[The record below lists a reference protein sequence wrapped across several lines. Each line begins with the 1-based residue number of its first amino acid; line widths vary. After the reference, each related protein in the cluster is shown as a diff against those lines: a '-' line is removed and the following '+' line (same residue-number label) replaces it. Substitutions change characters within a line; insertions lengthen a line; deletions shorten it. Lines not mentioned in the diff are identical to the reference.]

1 MSIAARPLRRTGEA
15 FGKPLGETAERC
27 DRLVQQVD
35 GLGELVDPYHL
46 LEYLLIST
54 GVFAEPLTFS
64 LRVAGLLKD
73 RASDFD
79 VVHDNQCLGYGM
91 L

>member
-1 MSIAARPLRRTGEA
+1 MRT
-15 FGKPLGETAERC
+15 PR
-27 DRLVQQVD
+27 
-35 GLGELVDPYHL
+35 LGELGDPYHL